1 MCLVSHD
8 FDLHFQLQCRH
19 WSRLS
24 SLFGRDILDASASL
38 SFIGAGVG
46 NDEDIEGLRNTQQY

>member
-24 SLFGRDILDASASL
+24 LLFGRDILDASASL
-38 SFIGAGVG
+38 SFIAAGVG
-46 NDEDIEGLRNTQQY
+46 NDEDIEGLWNIQ